1 MNYFDKCLSVTILD
15 VPRLKLSYREA
26 CLVYLFAVKLIL
38 FVNKETTVGMAE
50 REIGLRLQ
58 EKYMLSMTDQI
69 ERL

>member
-1 MNYFDKCLSVTILD
+1 M
-15 VPRLKLSYREA
+15 
-26 CLVYLFAVKLIL
+26 YLFAVKLIL